1 MLPSRSPNDPVFFLN
16 HCNVDR
22 LWEAWL
28 TQHGRTYLP
37 PQTAPSSLK
46 GHRINDLMASL
57 VSAPT
62 KPADVLDMTVVYT
75 YESLAV

>member
-1 MLPSRSPNDPVFFLN
+1 MLPSTSPNDPVFFMH

-37 PQTAPSSLK
+37 AQTEPASLM

-57 VSAPT
+57 VSAPM
-62 KPADVLDMTVVYT
+62 KPADVLDMIAVYT
-75 YESLAV
+75 YDSLAV